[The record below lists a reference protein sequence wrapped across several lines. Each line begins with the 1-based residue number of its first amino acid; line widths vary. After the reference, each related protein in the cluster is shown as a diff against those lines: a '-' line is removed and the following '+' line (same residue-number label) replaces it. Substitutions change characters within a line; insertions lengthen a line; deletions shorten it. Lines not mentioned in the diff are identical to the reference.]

1 MNAAS
6 LQMLYHYGL
15 KTPGITDMAAVLDP
29 ARQDAKKAR
38 FDQAA
43 ICLSAACL
51 LHCLAVPALLVL
63 APWLSMGVLGE
74 KWFHLTLVVAII
86 PLSLLAFRAVS
97 ATPDRR
103 RVLAPGLTGLGMITL
118 AAVLE
123 AFHLMD
129 HSVAAGLTSVGG
141 VLLIVAHWRNLRSQR
156 CQMRSKRG
164 PVPG

>member
-1 MNAAS
+1 
-6 LQMLYHYGL
+6 
-15 KTPGITDMAAVLDP
+15 MAAVLDP
-29 ARQDAKKAR
+29 VRRDAKKAR

-51 LHCLAVPALLVL
+51 LHCLAVPALLVF

-74 KWFHLTLVVAII
+74 EWFHLTLVVAIV
-86 PLSLLAFRAVS
+86 PLSLLAFRAGS
-97 ATPDRR
+97 GIQHRR
-103 RVLAPGLTGLGMITL
+103 RVLGPGLAGLGMITL

-141 VLLIVAHWRNLRSQR
+141 ILLIVGHWRNLRAQGCR
-156 CQMRSKRG
+156 MRAKRAAS
-164 PVPG
+164 PG

>member
-1 MNAAS
+1 
-6 LQMLYHYGL
+6 
-15 KTPGITDMAAVLDP
+15 MAAVLDP
-29 ARQDAKKAR
+29 VRRDAKKAR

-74 KWFHLTLVVAII
+74 KWFHLMLVLAIV
-86 PLSLLAFRAVS
+86 PLSLIAFRAGS
-97 ATPDRR
+97 GTQGRR
-103 RVLAPGLTGLGMITL
+103 WVLGPGLAGLGMITL

-123 AFHLMD
+123 ALHLMD

-141 VLLIVAHWRNLRSQR
+141 ILLIVAHWRNLRAQSCR
-156 CQMRSKRG
+156 TGRNRTAS
-164 PVPG
+164 VA